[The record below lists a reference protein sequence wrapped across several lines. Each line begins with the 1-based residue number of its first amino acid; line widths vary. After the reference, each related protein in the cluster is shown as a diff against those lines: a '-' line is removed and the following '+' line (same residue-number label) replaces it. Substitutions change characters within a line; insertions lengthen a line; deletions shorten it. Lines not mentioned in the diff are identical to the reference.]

1 MEVGRKR
8 THEKPWNTSELIG
21 DRAPRNRRITMVD
34 FDALPALI
42 SVPKAAQLLG
52 LSRASAY
59 RFAASGDLP
68 TRRLGGRVYVVSSRL
83 ASFVNGNGEAA

>member
-1 MEVGRKR
+1 
-8 THEKPWNTSELIG
+8 
-21 DRAPRNRRITMVD
+21 MVD

-68 TRRLGGRVYVVSSRL
+68 IRRLGGRVYVVTSRL
-83 ASFVNGNGEAA
+83 VAFINGDGRAA

>member
-1 MEVGRKR
+1 M
-8 THEKPWNTSELIG
+8 S
-21 DRAPRNRRITMVD
+21 D
-34 FDALPALI
+34 FEALPALI

-68 TRRLGGRVYVVSSRL
+68 IRRLGGRVYVVSSRL
-83 ASFVNGNGEAA
+83 AAFVNGTGEAA

>member
-1 MEVGRKR
+1 M
-8 THEKPWNTSELIG
+8 SE
-21 DRAPRNRRITMVD
+21 
-34 FDALPALI
+34 FDTLPALL

-68 TRRLGGRVYVVSSRL
+68 TRRLGGRIYVVTSRL
-83 ASFVNGNGEAA
+83 ATFIKGDGEAA

>member
-1 MEVGRKR
+1 M
-8 THEKPWNTSELIG
+8 T
-21 DRAPRNRRITMVD
+21 D
-34 FDALPALI
+34 FDALPALL

-68 TRRLGGRVYVVSSRL
+68 TRHLGGRVYVITAKL
-83 ASFVNGNGEAA
+83 AAFINGDQDVA

>member
-1 MEVGRKR
+1 MAEF
-8 THEKPWNTSELIG
+8 E
-21 DRAPRNRRITMVD
+21 
-34 FDALPALI
+34 ALLALI

-68 TRRLGGRVYVVSSRL
+68 TRRLGGRVYVVTSRL
-83 ASFVNGNGEAA
+83 VAFINGDGSAA